1 MLSDTL
7 LRTEVYS
14 VLPEEAGQIVLKG
27 VISTEALSARGTV
40 TNRGHKLQKGEE
52 ELWLWDGRP
61 GEAQA

>member
-14 VLPEEAGQIVLKG
+14 VLPEAGQIVLKG

-40 TNRGHKLQKGEE
+40 TYRGHKLQKGRNK
-52 ELWLWDGRP
+52 LWLWDGRS